1 MIDDML
7 IDVAGQ
13 GYSSDDIK
21 DAVVKVLQ
29 PYFTHMDVLNK
40 YACDSQLLSAF
51 EFFVR
56 YYNES
61 EFSQGIKEVT
71 DCYKNANINFNKES
85 WDIILSTYAVM
96 VEDENKMWSIRNSKL
111 NLQEDDPYEKM
122 VQIFQRIG
130 NVLEVSVKHI
140 VQELYAL
147 IYLQYKG
154 CVDYEKIR
162 KQDSGVIINNILDKD
177 LLQSVLRIEPCGM
190 KLSDWRNIAYHHT
203 YALRDDGNID
213 CTYGKGNIN
222 NIRMSMQELER
233 YLHKIIRASNVLNIA
248 RCIFVFDFI
257 DDIPKDQPLQKA
269 SFRQAIKREQFRISL
284 LSQEFQLGDIFLNE
298 NEVEIDLHD
307 LNLNENQKSRIVHCS
322 QLLLNTWNIWKRK
335 SICINYFANN
345 GRKICCVYVSGEI
358 CEAIYEGKEE
368 ITYLANRFQIK
379 YF

>member
-7 IDVAGQ
+7 IDVARQ

-147 IYLQYKG
+147 IYLKYKG

-162 KQDSGVIINNILDKD
+162 KQYMKERKK
-177 LLQSVLRIEPCGM
+177 LLI
-190 KLSDWRNIAYHHT
+190 
-203 YALRDDGNID
+203 
-213 CTYGKGNIN
+213 
-222 NIRMSMQELER
+222 
-233 YLHKIIRASNVLNIA
+233 
-248 RCIFVFDFI
+248 
-257 DDIPKDQPLQKA
+257 
-269 SFRQAIKREQFRISL
+269 
-284 LSQEFQLGDIFLNE
+284 
-298 NEVEIDLHD
+298 
-307 LNLNENQKSRIVHCS
+307 
-322 QLLLNTWNIWKRK
+322 
-335 SICINYFANN
+335 
-345 GRKICCVYVSGEI
+345 
-358 CEAIYEGKEE
+358 
-368 ITYLANRFQIK
+368 
-379 YF
+379 

>member
-1 MIDDML
+1 MSELKNGFLTAEEVM
-7 IDVAGQ
+7 
-13 GYSSDDIK
+13 DI
-21 DAVVKVLQ
+21 LQ
-29 PYFTHMDVLNK
+29 V
-40 YACDSQLLSAF
+40 
-51 EFFVR
+51 
-56 YYNES
+56 
-61 EFSQGIKEVT
+61 
-71 DCYKNANINFNKES
+71 
-85 WDIILSTYAVM
+85 
-96 VEDENKMWSIRNSKL
+96 
-111 NLQEDDPYEKM
+111 
-122 VQIFQRIG
+122 
-130 NVLEVSVKHI
+130 
-140 VQELYAL
+140 
-147 IYLQYKG
+147 
-154 CVDYEKIR
+154 
-162 KQDSGVIINNILDKD
+162 
-177 LLQSVLRIEPCGM
+177 
-190 KLSDWRNIAYHHT
+190 
-203 YALRDDGNID
+203 
-213 CTYGKGNIN
+213 NIN

>member
-7 IDVAGQ
+7 IDVARQ

-147 IYLQYKG
+147 IYLKYKG

-162 KQDSGVIINNILDKD
+162 KQDFGVIINNILDKD

-203 YALRDDGNID
+203 YALGDDGNID
-213 CTYGKGNIN
+213 CTYGKGKLYKGKF
-222 NIRMSMQELER
+222 SR
-233 YLHKIIRASNVLNIA
+233 YKEDCSGTYN
-248 RCIFVFDFI
+248 
-257 DDIPKDQPLQKA
+257 
-269 SFRQAIKREQFRISL
+269 KR
-284 LSQEFQLGDIFLNE
+284 
-298 NEVEIDLHD
+298 
-307 LNLNENQKSRIVHCS
+307 
-322 QLLLNTWNIWKRK
+322 
-335 SICINYFANN
+335 
-345 GRKICCVYVSGEI
+345 
-358 CEAIYEGKEE
+358 
-368 ITYLANRFQIK
+368 
-379 YF
+379 